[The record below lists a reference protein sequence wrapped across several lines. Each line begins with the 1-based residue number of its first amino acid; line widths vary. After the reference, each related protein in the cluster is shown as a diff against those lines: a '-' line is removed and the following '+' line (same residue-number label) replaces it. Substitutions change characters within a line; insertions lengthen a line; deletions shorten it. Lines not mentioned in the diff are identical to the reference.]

1 MSKKV
6 LGIWKGYTYF
16 ESHCIHW
23 GNFFIVFM
31 HGKLQIQQNFNH
43 FTSWRIKPF
52 CWGFKRVKTANLVF
66 EPKKF
71 VEFWN
76 LANCLT
82 FYNCSESFKMSII
95 FASAE
100 SLFTS
105 MSFKEICLSE
115 AKPANFYLQIFCSAN
130 FSKFWPENCFDFFD
144 EKFQKSFDR
153 QRLGHIGDFC
163 FNEKLEQSQLQA
175 ITRHH
180 NQQKFEQRAS
190 KFLIFWQLFFMRKF
204 LLKLDFD
211 QLMWESPFFGFL
223 LRSRFLFRCRNET
236 KEFHSTRGRRCR
248 CCIFNRVAKSWG
260 KFFFYSHTLHLHK
273 FAARWHG

>member
-1 MSKKV
+1 
-6 LGIWKGYTYF
+6 
-16 ESHCIHW
+16 
-23 GNFFIVFM
+23 
-31 HGKLQIQQNFNH
+31 
-43 FTSWRIKPF
+43 
-52 CWGFKRVKTANLVF
+52 
-66 EPKKF
+66 
-71 VEFWN
+71 
-76 LANCLT
+76 
-82 FYNCSESFKMSII
+82 MSII

-153 QRLGHIGDFC
+153 QRFGHIGDFC
-163 FNEKLEQSQLQA
+163 FDEKLEQKQLQA

-223 LRSRFLFRCRNET
+223 LRSRFSAPVQKRNET
-236 KEFHSTRGRRCR
+236 KSFIRPEAAAAAAFFTGWLKVEEKMIQNS
-248 CCIFNRVAKSWG
+248 FKG
-260 KFFFYSHTLHLHK
+260 KEKQICFGAPT
-273 FAARWHG
+273 